1 MKGIRTMITNELS
14 QTLQTKL
21 HINFSNP
28 VKEEWIKYIQQSP
41 NNRNPLSKSNLYR
54 LALTEQ
60 VHNLMLDGRT
70 LFHMTVTYK
79 PNADR
84 TYTEKDINTFFINF
98 YTKKLLPY
106 LVNTKNYTRPNKKII
121 QPIAYVFVDEH
132 ETNAVKRTV
141 FNDKNLSI
149 EYRYEFPT
157 RLHHHAILA
166 PHPDTLER
174 MNLLEG
180 TNTLNNSSFS
190 QIMMS
195 SDVRECDAQCLLYA
209 SKMLHRYPDFMMFSG
224 S

>member
-1 MKGIRTMITNELS
+1 MITNELS
-14 QTLQTKL
+14 QTLQSKL

-28 VKEEWIKYIQQSP
+28 VKEQWIQYIQQSL
-41 NNRNPLSKSNLYR
+41 NNRNPLSKTNLYR

-98 YTKKLLPY
+98 YTKKFLPY
-106 LVNTKNYTRPNKKII
+106 LLNTKNYARPNKKSI

-132 ETNAVKRTV
+132 ETYAVKRPV

-166 PHPDTLER
+166 LHPSTLDR
-174 MNLLEG
+174 MNVLEG
-180 TNTLNNSSFS
+180 TNTLNNTNFS